1 VKERKRSLLY
11 ILRQYSVWELILLA
25 TALATDFVWHKLPV
39 YLLRTQR
46 SFSRYRSLD
55 IATRREKEHTVLS
68 FEGQQIYLR
77 RDSSDFMVFDQIMLE
92 EEFKPFVQLI
102 ADEGIVV
109 RNIIDCGANIGL
121 TLLYF
126 SRKFPG
132 CSVLALE
139 PEPENFQQLSRNIK
153 ANNLGRVRP
162 VQVGVWSKKALL
174 EHDVSFC
181 HAKDWAFSVREASHG
196 AGTIAVDTLDN
207 IMSEHDFPDVDY
219 IKMDV
224 EGSEFELFRNLA
236 SWNKALSKAKVI
248 SIEVHEKKGPITEIE
263 RLLIAAGFKV
273 KRFGELLVG
282 TRT

>member
-1 VKERKRSLLY
+1 VKERKQYLLY
-11 ILRQYSVWELILLA
+11 ILRQYSFGELILLA

-39 YLLRTQR
+39 YLLRTRR
-46 SFSRYRSLD
+46 SFSRYRSLG

-68 FEGQQIYLR
+68 FGGQQIYLR

-102 ADEGIVV
+102 AEEGIVI

-126 SRKFPG
+126 SRKFQG
-132 CSVLALE
+132 CNVLALE
-139 PEPENFQQLSRNIK
+139 PEPENFRQLSRNIK
-153 ANNLGRVRP
+153 ANNLERVRP
-162 VQVGVWSKKALL
+162 VQIGVWSKKALL

-181 HAKDWAFSVREASHG
+181 HAKDWAFSVRESSQG
-196 AGTIAVDTLDN
+196 AGSIAVDTLDN
-207 IMSEHDFPDVDY
+207 IMIEHDFPEVDY

-224 EGSEFELFRNLA
+224 EGSEFELFRNLG
-236 SWNKALSKAKVI
+236 SWNRALSKAKVI
-248 SIEVHEKKGPITEIE
+248 SIEVHEKKGPMTEIE
-263 RLLIAAGFKV
+263 DLLIAAGFKV